1 MWACIC
7 ITIAGLTNMNGGPV
21 FLMLFFNQN
30 LFSERKKKT
39 CVFVT
44 LTGHILTEEHFLT
57 INSTYY
63 QNRTQD
69 IKPVIDTR
77 KEKAEISTWSLFL
90 LKLLSLEVVH
100 FDGLSPILVNA
111 GGINLKTYFFKRK
124 FI

>member
-1 MWACIC
+1 MV
-7 ITIAGLTNMNGGPV
+7 G
-21 FLMLFFNQN
+21 LFF
-30 LFSERKKKT
+30 LCYFSIKIYSVKEKKNT

-69 IKPVIDTR
+69 IKPVTDTR

-124 FI
+124 CI